1 MGRRV
6 DRAAWGRGVCA
17 GLWLGLVLA
26 GGAHAG
32 GAPRPADA
40 PQPIGAVA
48 RAAPPALPLAEHY
61 GEDVH
66 PAPYWVSEKLDGV
79 RAFWDGRTLR
89 FRSGET
95 IQAPAWFLAGLPP
108 IALDGELWMG
118 RGAFDRLSGIV
129 RKREPVDHEWRA
141 LRFMVFELPGAPGT
155 FTERIARMRAVVAAA
170 GVPWLEVVPQRRVS
184 DRAALNREF
193 ERVLRAGGEGLMLH
207 RADAPWLTGR
217 SPALL
222 KMKPW
227 RDAEARVVAHLAG
240 RGKYRGMLGALE
252 VESPEG
258 RRFRIG
264 SGFTDA
270 QRRAPPALGALVTY
284 RYRALTASGLPRFA
298 SFVRERDLP

>member
-1 MGRRV
+1 MALALL
-6 DRAAWGRGVCA
+6 AA
-17 GLWLGLVLA
+17 
-26 GGAHAG
+26 AHAG
-32 GAPRPADA
+32 GARQPPDA
-40 PQPIGAVA
+40 PGSHGGASHL
-48 RAAPPALPLAEHY
+48 APLALPLAQLY
-61 GEDVH
+61 GEEVD
-66 PAPYWVSEKLDGV
+66 PAHYWVSEKLDGV

-89 FRSGET
+89 FRSGDT
-95 IQAPAWFLAGLPP
+95 IRAPAWFVAGLPP
-108 IALDGELWMG
+108 VALDGELWMG

-129 RKREPVDHEWRA
+129 RKHQPVDHEGRA